1 VNVWVAALAVI
12 AAVNAPRRRAAV
24 PQPIAPAVAVTGAAV
39 SWLAIVVAAAVSG
52 PLLDALAVSA
62 PNIQI
67 AAGLVLLV
75 RAIVDAA
82 TPPGH
87 EPARLDGRWQA
98 LVPVAFPLLI
108 RPEVALLALAAG
120 AELGVARAV
129 AIAAPAY
136 LAAAVA
142 LAVWRGERAA
152 RTVGVALSVMG
163 VAAAVDLVID
173 GVLAV

>member
-1 VNVWVAALAVI
+1 L
-12 AAVNAPRRRAAV
+12 
-24 PQPIAPAVAVTGAAV
+24 
-39 SWLAIVVAAAVSG
+39 SWLAVVLAAAVSG
-52 PLLDALAVSA
+52 PLLGALSVSA

-75 RAIVDAA
+75 RATVDAA

-87 EPARLDGRWQA
+87 EPARLDGRWNA

-120 AELGVARAV
+120 AQLGVARAA

-142 LAVWRGERAA
+142 LAVWRGARTA
-152 RTVGVALSVMG
+152 RTVGVVLSVVG